1 MHTQE
6 DRVDALTTQL
16 REVTDRIG
24 QLSEVRE
31 DLRARLLDELRDEAG
46 EVRTGGITAHGRVV
60 VNVSPTRRFDPEV
73 AALILEPD
81 VIEAASRRTLDG
93 AVVKRMVAPALY
105 EACQKVTGYTVR
117 PAGVS

>member
-1 MHTQE
+1 MNTRE
-6 DRVDALTTQL
+6 DRVDALTAQL

-24 QLSEVRE
+24 QLTEVRE

-46 EVRTGGITAHGRVV
+46 NVRTGGITAYGRVV
-60 VNVSPTRRFDPEV
+60 ANVSPTRRFDPEV

-81 VIEAASRRTLDG
+81 IIAAASRRTLDG
-93 AVVKRMVAPALY
+93 AAVKRLVSPAVY